1 MDSHSR
7 PEVVLPAS
15 ADAGF
20 FLSAG
25 SGSFRL
31 ELLPSQ
37 QIKKMLTDLQ
47 ARISLKALIEK
58 YLRGRDSDAG
68 LLIDIVQDPSRQVPI
83 RGVLDD
89 IRQFNNTQFTQQE
102 LALIDELLYLYG

>member
-1 MDSHSR
+1 
-7 PEVVLPAS
+7 
-15 ADAGF
+15 
-20 FLSAG
+20 
-25 SGSFRL
+25 
-31 ELLPSQ
+31 
-37 QIKKMLTDLQ
+37 MLTDLQ

-58 YLRGRDSDAG
+58 YLRGRDPDAG

-83 RGVLDD
+83 SGVLDD

>member
-1 MDSHSR
+1 
-7 PEVVLPAS
+7 
-15 ADAGF
+15 
-20 FLSAG
+20 
-25 SGSFRL
+25 
-31 ELLPSQ
+31 
-37 QIKKMLTDLQ
+37 MLTDLQ

-58 YLRGRDSDAG
+58 YLRGRDPDAG

-102 LALIDELLYLYG
+102 LALIDELLYRYG

>member
-1 MDSHSR
+1 
-7 PEVVLPAS
+7 
-15 ADAGF
+15 
-20 FLSAG
+20 
-25 SGSFRL
+25 
-31 ELLPSQ
+31 
-37 QIKKMLTDLQ
+37 MLTDLQ

-58 YLRGRDSDAG
+58 YLRGCDPDAG

>member
-1 MDSHSR
+1 
-7 PEVVLPAS
+7 
-15 ADAGF
+15 
-20 FLSAG
+20 
-25 SGSFRL
+25 
-31 ELLPSQ
+31 
-37 QIKKMLTDLQ
+37 MLTDLQ

-58 YLRGRDSDAG
+58 YLRGRDPDAG

>member
-1 MDSHSR
+1 
-7 PEVVLPAS
+7 
-15 ADAGF
+15 
-20 FLSAG
+20 
-25 SGSFRL
+25 
-31 ELLPSQ
+31 
-37 QIKKMLTDLQ
+37 MLTDLQ

-102 LALIDELLYLYG
+102 LALIDELLYRYG

>member
-1 MDSHSR
+1 
-7 PEVVLPAS
+7 
-15 ADAGF
+15 
-20 FLSAG
+20 
-25 SGSFRL
+25 
-31 ELLPSQ
+31 
-37 QIKKMLTDLQ
+37 MLTDLQ

>member
-1 MDSHSR
+1 
-7 PEVVLPAS
+7 
-15 ADAGF
+15 
-20 FLSAG
+20 
-25 SGSFRL
+25 
-31 ELLPSQ
+31 
-37 QIKKMLTDLQ
+37 MLTDLH